1 MANQILTQGEQKLQS
16 KLNVQIANL
25 TVLYT
30 KLHSFH
36 WFVKGAHFFTLHE
49 KFEELYNE
57 VTANMDEVAERL
69 LSIGGSPVA
78 TLSESLSMAT
88 IKEANGKEDAEAM
101 VAAVIADFET
111 ISEELKQGM
120 EAAVEAEDEGTAD
133 LLLGIKTSLDKHR
146 WMLNAYLGK

>member
-1 MANQILTQGEQKLQS
+1 MANQILTQGEQVLQG
-16 KLNVQIANL
+16 KLNLQIANL

-36 WFVKGAHFFTLHE
+36 WYVKGANFFTLHE

-57 VTANMDEVAERL
+57 TTGYLDEIAERL
-69 LSIGGSPVA
+69 LAIGGSPIA
-78 TLSESLSMAT
+78 TLKESLAIAT
-88 IKEANGKEDAEAM
+88 IKEASGKESAEEM

-120 EAAVEAEDEGTAD
+120 EAAVEAEDEGSAD
-133 LLLGIKTSLDKHR
+133 LLLGMLTALDKHR
-146 WMLNAYLGK
+146 WMLNAYSSK

>member
-1 MANQILTQGEQKLQS
+1 MANQILTQGEQKLQG

-36 WFVKGAHFFTLHE
+36 WYVKGAHFFTLHE

-57 VTANMDEVAERL
+57 VTANMDEIAERL
-69 LSIGGSPVA
+69 LAIGGSPVA
-78 TLSESLSMAT
+78 TLTESLSLAT
-88 IKEANGKEDAEAM
+88 IKEASGKESAEEM
-101 VAAVIADFET
+101 VSAVIADFET
-111 ISEELKQGM
+111 ISEELRQGM

-133 LLLGIKTSLDKHR
+133 LFLGILTSLDKHR